1 MKEGREMLHRIR
13 AALSEIESEE
23 PGMSMED
30 VKRLR
35 GAKLPPW
42 LFSTVREV
50 LRGYHERE
58 RAVSRVRGANSQGV
72 ALGQLGRAELPPLVC
87 AEYERLNRIVDGAV
101 EEVYFGC
108 AADVQR
114 VLLEDLI
121 AGRGWNKSVVSGMF
135 GERMYYRLKK
145 QCYLYI
151 AARLGL
157 I

>member
-1 MKEGREMLHRIR
+1 MKDGRDVIGCMRSLLNEL
-13 AALSEIESEE
+13 ED
-23 PGMSMED
+23 ED
-30 VKRLR
+30 VGMDQEDVRRLR
-35 GAKLPPW
+35 GAKMPHW
-42 LFSTVREV
+42 LFEAINNI
-50 LRGYHERE
+50 LEGYHDRE
-58 RAVSRVRGANSQGV
+58 KAV
-72 ALGQLGRAELPPLVC
+72 GRADIPPLVR
-87 AEYERLNRIVDGAV
+87 AEYERMNRIVDRSV
-101 EEVYFGC
+101 EAVYFGC